1 MAVIR
6 SKKFILRPVRKGD
19 EDSLIENINDPTV
32 ARNTLRIPY
41 PYRMKDARWW
51 IKHNAEINRKKKK
64 TGVNFAIVI
73 KGKVVGNVGLHKI
86 EGHKAEIGFWLGKN
100 YRRQGIMSQ
109 AVNLVVKYGFEKLG
123 LKRIYGYSFISN
135 KASAAVF
142 KKTGF
147 KYEGK
152 LRKQFKKDNKLID
165 VFLFAKVK

>member
-1 MAVIR
+1 MTVIR
-6 SKKFILRPVRKGD
+6 SKKFILRPIRKGD

-41 PYRMKDARWW
+41 PYKMKDARQW
-51 IKHNAEINRKKKK
+51 INRNEKLNEKKKK
-64 TGVNFAIVI
+64 TEVNFSIVVE
-73 KGKVVGNVGLHKI
+73 GKVVGSVGLDNI

-100 YRRQGIMSQ
+100 YRRQGITTA
-109 AVNLVVKYGFEKLG
+109 AVKMIARYGFEKLG
-123 LKRIYGYSFISN
+123 LKRIYGYSFTFN

-152 LRKQFKKDNKLID
+152 LRKQFEKNDKLID